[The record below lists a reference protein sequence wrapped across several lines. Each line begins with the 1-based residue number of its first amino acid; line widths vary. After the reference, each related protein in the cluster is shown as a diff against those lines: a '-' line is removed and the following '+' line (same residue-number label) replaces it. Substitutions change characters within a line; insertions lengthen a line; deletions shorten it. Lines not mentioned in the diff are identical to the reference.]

1 MTQITDEE
9 LRQEIQ
15 EIVKA
20 KRAEERL
27 LTSPYGDPKE
37 FGQRL
42 AVELFEKYVK
52 GSDDRESNRSE
63 SD

>member
-20 KRAEERL
+20 KRAEERSL
-27 LTSPYGDPKE
+27 MTPYEDPRE
-37 FGQRL
+37 FGRRV
-42 AVELFEKYVK
+42 ARETFEKYVQ
-52 GSDDRESNRSE
+52 SPSE
-63 SD
+63 QAADKKDAT

>member
-20 KRAEERL
+20 KRAEERSL
-27 LTSPYGDPKE
+27 MTPYDDPRE
-37 FGQRL
+37 FGRRV
-42 AVELFEKYVK
+42 ARETFEKYVQ
-52 GSDDRESNRSE
+52 SSSE
-63 SD
+63 QAADKKDAT